1 MKKKQDR
8 QQIVKAIIEAA
19 ELYKAK
25 LVGRKFLYVFDNR
38 YIEVIYKIVNFRH
51 LTGVATDLSAKS
63 FYQLAA
69 SRRLQTS
76 QIYFTK
82 DHPYDLCKKKIKHI
96 REIATLAGA
105 ESFMLEEIKT
115 VTQTFKF
122 GTTDLK
128 FSLCFNREFD
138 EFGAEKGECYVVESL
153 RDEDCFSRSKEAF
166 MVTHIFSKANDKK
179 QYTECLYMDVAC
191 TMKDVPQNVQAMLAE
206 ELMRI
211 G

>member
-1 MKKKQDR
+1 M
-8 QQIVKAIIEAA
+8 
-19 ELYKAK
+19 
-25 LVGRKFLYVFDNR
+25 
-38 YIEVIYKIVNFRH
+38 
-51 LTGVATDLSAKS
+51 ATDLSAKS

-115 VTQTFKF
+115 VTRTFKF

-179 QYTECLYMDVAC
+179 QYLS
-191 TMKDVPQNVQAMLAE
+191 L
-206 ELMRI
+206 I
-211 G
+211 HI